1 MAQHKSNSKTV
12 LIILFTILY
21 AATAV
26 VSMTHAVNFFAL
38 GNGLAMAV
46 TLAMTFE
53 IGQAASLF
61 SILTSIHKKQ
71 TLSWVLMATLTVVQV
86 LGNVFSS
93 YKYMILHSQDQ
104 IQYFTK
110 SVLFFV
116 QSPNQDYNNVMISYI
131 IGAILPVVTLLM
143 TSMIVRMLRESKELN
158 SNINAVNTV
167 VEPTKPVEPT
177 PPIVEEP
184 VKPSLIVED
193 GDDDR
198 ESLESRIRE
207 LEEKNKE
214 LEAREPQ
221 VKEVIKEVPVERV
234 VEVPSPEKLQ
244 SVHKIIA

>member
-21 AATAV
+21 VATAV

-158 SNINAVNTV
+158 SNINAV

-177 PPIVEEP
+177 PPIIEEP

-193 GDDDR
+193 DDDDR
-198 ESLESRIRE
+198 KSLESRIRE

-234 VEVPSPEKLQ
+234 VEVPPPEKLQ

>member
-158 SNINAVNTV
+158 SNINAV

-177 PPIVEEP
+177 PPIIEEP

-193 GDDDR
+193 DDDDR
-198 ESLESRIRE
+198 KSLESRIRE

-234 VEVPSPEKLQ
+234 VEVPPPEKLQ